1 MLRNLPASIQLLTLK
16 AKRYRIRSVSSSA
29 DPETGTGRHRC
40 HVSASAGFVV
50 HTFLAEMDGDSDE
63 NADEESE
70 EQGADGGLQ
79 DAILERC
86 VFLLPRLQLR
96 HLLQSLPS
104 PTRVVT
110 LLSETKAVSDWMLT
124 SCYRMLTYCQ
134 RPMLARILIYC
145 HMMFT
150 YCHMMLTYCHR
161 M

>member
-1 MLRNLPASIQLLTLK
+1 MLRNLPASIQLLTPK

-110 LLSETKAVSDWMLT
+110 LLSETKAVSDWILT
-124 SCYRMLTYCQ
+124 SSYSPVRNKGS
-134 RPMLARILIYC
+134 
-145 HMMFT
+145 
-150 YCHMMLTYCHR
+150 
-161 M
+161 